1 MLFSKNSEQKGRL
14 LDKYKTDSMDNKCAK
29 VTSNDSTNNKATK
42 LNLNIITIS
51 QFISVLN
58 HCAT

>member
-14 LDKYKTDSMDNKCAK
+14 LDKYQTDSMDKKCAK
-29 VTSNDSTNNKATK
+29 VTSNDSTNKKATK

>member
-14 LDKYKTDSMDNKCAK
+14 LDKYQTDSMDKKCAK

-42 LNLNIITIS
+42 QQSNKVKPKHHHYQSIY
-51 QFISVLN
+51 
-58 HCAT
+58 